1 MKRCAGGFPEMAAVV
16 PRKVITALEAVMAG
30 NLIHGVAADGLL
42 YLWGAEGHHPQVVG
56 CPEEAGLDW
65 SGWIKP
71 AAAVNHPAA
80 SSL

>member
-1 MKRCAGGFPEMAAVV
+1 MKRGAGGFTELVAEIPGE
-16 PRKVITALEAVMAG
+16 VIAALEAVMAG
-30 NLIHGVAADGLL
+30 NLMHGVAADGLL
-42 YLWGAEGHHPQVVG
+42 YVWGAEGHHPQVVG